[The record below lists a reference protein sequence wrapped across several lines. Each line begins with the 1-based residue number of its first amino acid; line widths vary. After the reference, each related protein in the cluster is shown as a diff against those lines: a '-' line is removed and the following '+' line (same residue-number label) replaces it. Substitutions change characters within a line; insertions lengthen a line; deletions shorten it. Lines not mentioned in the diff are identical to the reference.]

1 LKAASETIEAAFLFF
16 VTQSFTTIE
25 SVGRDHLIARF
36 AQRPFATGIGDDAA
50 VIPISEE
57 RLLLVS
63 TESFTEGVDFD
74 LTFTPFQ
81 HLGFKLCSAAVGDIL
96 AMNGLPTYVFVNLS
110 IPNRISIEMTDQ
122 LYDGIGRACGH
133 YGMRLAGGDVTATSG
148 ALGITVTVLG
158 ETGTEQVV
166 RRSGARV
173 GDAICVSGDLGAAF
187 AGLQVLLREKRYWND
202 RGDDSVQ
209 PDLTAYESVIRRQ
222 LAPEAPQDLIRVFH
236 DHKIRPTAMIDV
248 SKHVLRE
255 LLQLAEGSSVGFF
268 VYAAAL
274 PIALDTRH
282 VADEFEEDVDRYA
295 MQGGEDHQLLF
306 TITEAD
312 LARLMKAYPD
322 VTVIGKTVPASEGVR
337 MQTADGEIVSFDPNE

>member
-1 LKAASETIEAAFLFF
+1 
-16 VTQSFTTIE
+16 VTHSFTTIE

-36 AQRPFATGIGDDAA
+36 AERPFATGIGDDAA

-57 RLLLVS
+57 RVLLVT
-63 TESFTEGVDFD
+63 TESYMEGVDFD

-96 AMNGLPTYVFVNLS
+96 AMNGLPTHLFVNLAL
-110 IPNRISIEMTDQ
+110 PNRISLEMTDQ
-122 LYDGIGRACGH
+122 LYDGIGRACEH
-133 YGMRLAGGDVTATSG
+133 YGMRLAGGDVTATAG

-158 ETGTEQVV
+158 ETEADRLV
-166 RRSGARV
+166 RRSGARA
-173 GDAICVSGDLGAAF
+173 GDAVCVTGDLGAAF
-187 AGLQVLLREKRYWND
+187 AGLQVLLREKRYWSD

-236 DHKIRPTAMIDV
+236 DLKIRPTAMIDV

-255 LLQLAEGSSVGFF
+255 LLQLAKGSTIGIF

-274 PIALDTRH
+274 PIALDTRQ

-312 LARLMKAYPD
+312 LTRLMKAYPD
-322 VTVIGKTVPASEGVR
+322 VTVIGKVVPASEGVR
-337 MQTADGEIVSFDPNE
+337 MQTAEGEIVSFDTND